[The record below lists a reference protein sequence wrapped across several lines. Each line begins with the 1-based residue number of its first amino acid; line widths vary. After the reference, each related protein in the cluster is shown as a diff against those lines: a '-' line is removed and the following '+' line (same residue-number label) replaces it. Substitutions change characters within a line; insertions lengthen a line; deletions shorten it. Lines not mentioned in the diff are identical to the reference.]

1 MTENLK
7 RNNKHFCLD
16 YESIWRDYV
25 PSNAAWINKILNLK
39 KDAFIYVK
47 PKYILP
53 VRRSRGCNPLSWP
66 DPDHEEFKK
75 RIFYELHKKNLDFY
89 IREYSKLVASKKTT
103 NHES

>member
-1 MTENLK
+1 LTENLK

-16 YESIWRDYV
+16 YESIWRDYL

-39 KDAFIYVK
+39 KDAFIYLK
-47 PKYILP
+47 PKYIPPFRRLP
-53 VRRSRGCNPLSWP
+53 GCNPLNWP
-66 DPDHEEFKK
+66 DPDHEWFNGFFEKK
-75 RIFYELHKKNLDFY
+75 ILDSY

>member
-7 RNNKHFCLD
+7 RNNKHCCLE
-16 YESIWRDYV
+16 YESILGDYL

-66 DPDHEEFKK
+66 DPDHEEFMI
-75 RIFYELHKKNLDFY
+75 RIYNELHKIY
-89 IREYSKLVASKKTT
+89 LVLQ
-103 NHES
+103 